1 MSRRRAFALA
11 LTVVALLAGCGL
23 TEDDEPQAI
32 APENLPPDLLD
43 PNPGSSTTLAESPG
57 TTTVD
62 VYLLEDTPDGVRLV
76 AVPREVAEPSIPD
89 ERLVALFGQGTEEE
103 AEQGLYTNIPAD
115 TVLRNVDGDDEG
127 DEVVVNLSREIFDI
141 EGESLAQ
148 AFAQIVWTVT
158 EPDAG
163 GYRQVRFLVDGE
175 ATPVLDGDGAE
186 QDDAVARTDYT
197 TYAPR

>member
-1 MSRRRAFALA
+1 MRRALA
-11 LTVVALLAGCGL
+11 LALAVIAVAAGCGV

-43 PNPGSSTTLAESPG
+43 PNPGSSTTLAESPR

-62 VYLLEDTPDGVRLV
+62 VYLLEDTPEGVRLV
-76 AVPREVAEPSIPD
+76 AVQREVAEPSIPHD
-89 ERLVALFGQGTEEE
+89 RVVALFGETTEEE
-103 AEQGLYTNIPAD
+103 ADQGLYTNIPAD
-115 TVLRNVDGDDEG
+115 TVLRDVEADDEG
-127 DEVVVNLSREIFDI
+127 EEVVVNLSSEIFDI

-163 GYRQVRFLVDGE
+163 GYRQVRFLVDGV

-186 QDDAVARTDYT
+186 QEGTVARSDYT
-197 TYAPR
+197 AFAPL